1 MASKLRID
9 LARWNC
15 RSFRI
20 TTEATLPE
28 DIISFLGYTSK
39 SGRFKVFYERY
50 ARSNTEHYMT
60 LRISRRFRQQSLF
73 AIRFIFDAL
82 DPNNPRSITGI
93 PTSTTKASDIFL
105 HLCNLE
111 TDLLLRCDCLF
122 SYARE
127 DKKVP
132 FFLPVEVDWELFD
145 EMRGV
150 RLVKLENERILW
162 ENSLNLVDKNTL
174 THRVKFA
181 TDAKCSL
188 DLPQKLLRRA
198 RDISRKT

>member
-15 RSFRI
+15 LSFRI

-28 DIISFLGYTSK
+28 DIISFLGYTPK
-39 SGRFKVFYERY
+39 SSRFKVFYERY
-50 ARSNTEHYMT
+50 TRNNIEHFMI

-73 AIRFIFDAL
+73 AIRLIFDAL
-82 DPNNPRSITGI
+82 DPNKPRSIIGI

-127 DKKVP
+127 DNKVP
-132 FFLPVEVDWELFD
+132 FFLPVDVDWELFD

-162 ENSLNLVDKNTL
+162 ENSLDIVDNNTL

-181 TDAKCSL
+181 IDAKCSL

>member
-15 RSFRI
+15 LSFRI
-20 TTEATLPE
+20 TTEATLSD
-28 DIISFLGYTSK
+28 DIISFLGYTPK
-39 SGRFKVFYERY
+39 SSRFKAFYERY
-50 ARSNTEHYMT
+50 TRSNIEHFMV
-60 LRISRRFRQQSLF
+60 LRFSRRIREESLF
-73 AIRFIFDAL
+73 AIRLIYDVL
-82 DPNNPRSITGI
+82 DTNNPRGIIGI
-93 PTSTTKASDIFL
+93 PTSTTKASDIFP

-127 DKKVP
+127 DEKVP
-132 FFLPVEVDWELFD
+132 FFLPVEVDWEIFD

-150 RLVKLENERILW
+150 RLVKLEKERILW
-162 ENSLNLVDKNTL
+162 ENSLNLVDNNTL

-181 TDAKCSL
+181 IDAKCSL